1 MLDAF
6 ILGLNLA
13 TYHFDRSR
21 DYCETNPG
29 IYVLHR
35 ESRLAGG
42 MYRNSECNLSAWAAK
57 QWGWAPFTL
66 SVGVVIG
73 YSRAAVLPLVVPSV
87 KLGPARLSLLPPVEK
102 RGGGLHLSIET
113 SF

>member
-13 TYHFDRSR
+13 TYHFDRAH

-42 MYRNSECNLSAWAAK
+42 IYRNSECNLSAWAAK
-57 QWGWAPFTL
+57 QWDWGPLTL
-66 SVGVVIG
+66 SVGAVVG
-73 YSRAAVLPLVVPSV
+73 YSRAAVLPLVVPSA
-87 KLGPARLSLLPPVEK
+87 KAGPARLSLLLAGK
-102 RGGGLHLSIET
+102 KSSGLHLSIET